1 MACTRNGISLT
12 LKLSVSLK
20 GSCNV
25 PVEDDFC
32 SVQTQHEK
40 KDLTISPRTFVGAEI
55 FDGKAVIIISLIQLY
70 RKPFIL

>member
-1 MACTRNGISLT
+1 M
-12 LKLSVSLK
+12 
-20 GSCNV
+20 

-40 KDLTISPRTFVGAEI
+40 KDLTISPRTFVGTEI